1 LSKSNLLSVED
12 LSVEFI
18 TDRTRLHAVDG
29 VSLSLDSNQTLG
41 IVGES
46 GCGKSVTA
54 LAIMGLLPHNT
65 SITGRVIYKEQNLL
79 TKRNSEMAKIR
90 GNKIS
95 MIFQE
100 PMTSLNP
107 VFTIENQLAEV
118 LQMHQ
123 PGSKKEIRQRI
134 VELLRLVGIPNPER
148 RMKDYPHRFSG
159 GMRQRVMI
167 AMALACEPD
176 ILIADEPT
184 TALDV
189 TIQAQILV
197 LMKKLQQ
204 EFSTGLIVITHD
216 LGVVAQVADNVAVM
230 YAGQVMEYTS
240 VKKIFAEPKHP
251 YTKGLIRTIPSIIE
265 TRNRLEE
272 IKGMV
277 PHMSNV
283 PLGCRFHE
291 RCDMAFNRCREETP
305 TVLDIGEEHL
315 VRCWLYA

>member
-1 LSKSNLLSVED
+1 MSQEILLSVEN
-12 LSVEFI
+12 LNVEFT
-18 TDRTRLHAVDG
+18 TDRSRILAVDG
-29 VSLSLDSNQTLG
+29 VNLTLQVNQTLG
-41 IVGES
+41 LVGES

-54 LAIMGLLPHNT
+54 LAIMGLLPHYA
-65 SITGRVIYKEQNLL
+65 SVRGSVLFKGQDLL
-79 TKRNSEMAKIR
+79 RKNDREMTKIR

-107 VFTIENQLAEV
+107 VFTIEDQLAEV
-118 LQMHQ
+118 FNLHKG
-123 PGSKKEIRQRI
+123 GSKKNIRLEII
-134 VELLRLVGIPNPER
+134 EILRLVGIPNPER
-148 RMKDYPHRFSG
+148 RMKDYPHRLSG

-197 LMKKLQQ
+197 LMKKLQK
-204 EFSTGLIVITHD
+204 EFTTGLIVITHD
-216 LGVVAQVADNVAVM
+216 LGVIAQVAENVAVM
-230 YAGQVMEYTS
+230 YAGQIVEYTT

-251 YTKGLIRTIPSIIE
+251 YTKGLIKTIPSIAE
-265 TRNRLEE
+265 TRSRLEE

-277 PHMSNV
+277 PHLSNV
-283 PLGCRFHE
+283 PRGCRFHD
-291 RCDMAFNRCREETP
+291 RCDLVLPRCSEDTP
-305 TVLDIGEEHL
+305 EVINTGGHL
-315 VRCWLYA
+315 VRCWLYV

>member
-1 LSKSNLLSVED
+1 MSERNLLSVEN

-18 TDRTRLHAVDG
+18 TDRTRLLAVDEVNLTLG
-29 VSLSLDSNQTLG
+29 ADQTLG

-54 LAIMGLLPHNT
+54 LAIMGLLPHYAT
-65 SITGRVIYKEQNLL
+65 VSGRVLYEGQDLL
-79 TKRNSEMAKIR
+79 TKKDSEMAKIR
-90 GNKIS
+90 GNIIS

-118 LQMHQ
+118 IRMHE
-123 PGSKKEIRQRI
+123 GSSKKNTRERI
-134 VELLRLVGIPNPER
+134 VDLLRLVGIPNPDR

-204 EFSTGLIVITHD
+204 DFSTGLIVITHD
-216 LGVVAQVADNVAVM
+216 LGVIAQVADHVAVM
-230 YAGQVMEYTS
+230 YAGQIMEYTT
-240 VKKIFAEPKHP
+240 VKKVFAEPKHP
-251 YTKGLIRTIPSIIE
+251 YTKGLIRTIPSILE
-265 TRNRLEE
+265 TRSRLEE

-277 PHMSNV
+277 PHLSNV
-283 PLGCRFHE
+283 PRGCRFHD
-291 RCDMAFNRCREETP
+291 RCDRAFPRCSEETP
-305 TVLDIGEEHL
+305 GVFDLEGHL
-315 VRCWLYA
+315 VRCWLYE

>member
-1 LSKSNLLSVED
+1 LSQSSLLSVEN

-18 TDRTRLHAVDG
+18 TDRTRLLAVDG
-29 VSLSLDSNQTLG
+29 VNLGLMADQTLG

-54 LAIMGLLPHNT
+54 LAIMGLLPRYA
-65 SITGRVIYKEQNLL
+65 SVTGKVMYNGQDLL
-79 TKRNSEMAKIR
+79 TKKDREMAKIR
-90 GNKIS
+90 GNRIS

-118 LQMHQ
+118 LRMHQ
-123 PGSKKEIRQRI
+123 NDSMKNTRQRI
-134 VELLRLVGIPNPER
+134 IELLRLVGIPNPGR

-189 TIQAQILV
+189 TIQAQILM
-197 LMKKLQQ
+197 LMKKLQ
-204 EFSTGLIVITHD
+204 EKLSTGLIVITHD
-216 LGVVAQVADNVAVM
+216 LGVIAQVADFVAVM
-230 YAGQVMEYTS
+230 YAGQIMEYTS
-240 VKKIFAEPKHP
+240 VKKVFAEPKHP

-265 TRNRLEE
+265 TRSRLEE
-272 IKGMV
+272 IKGIV
-277 PHMSNV
+277 PHLSDV
-283 PLGCRFHE
+283 PRGCRFHD
-291 RCDMAFNRCREETP
+291 RCDMAFSRCREETP
-305 TVLDIGEEHL
+305 GVLDTGDHL
-315 VRCWLYA
+315 VRCWLYE